1 MNIQFQ
7 VCGLVIILVLMVLYV
22 RKAILWF
29 NTQMMFRNMFCSL
42 FLCLS
47 FDILSL
53 FAIYGTVDM
62 PWFWVAAVCK
72 IYLATLVCVAL
83 TGFLYV
89 YVDTEKRQRRMI
101 RGVCFYTF
109 LAGLDIVGIFLRRFI
124 FIGAEISHILTD
136 RAC

>member
-1 MNIQFQ
+1 
-7 VCGLVIILVLMVLYV
+7 MVLYV

-29 NTQMMFRNMFCSL
+29 HTQMMFRNMFCSL
-42 FLCLS
+42 FFCLS

-62 PWFWVAAVCK
+62 PWFLVAAVCK

-89 YVDTEKRQRRMI
+89 YADTEKRQRRI
-101 RGVCFYTF
+101 VRGVCFYTF
-109 LAGLDIVGIFLRRFI
+109 LAGLGIVGIFFAPIYIYRSGDIAYTYGPSVLI
-124 FIGAEISHILTD
+124 TYAGAAGFHHKK
-136 RAC
+136 